1 MNRRSPAI
9 ATFLMEKLG
18 SDPRNDQIVGDLI
31 EQYERGR
38 SRFWFWRQVVAAV
51 VTSFF
56 NQIRSHWL
64 LALGAVLIGWCVW
77 SILNTGLTMGL
88 DMLVNPWETR
98 LPTLAGLIWWTAWLA
113 NRAISGWIIGR
124 FYGKGRVAFVL
135 LFSFTVFVWKAKIF
149 QWPFYLD
156 YEWPLRLILNTHE
169 DVRFL
174 PALVSMIL
182 APLFVLLGGL
192 SGAAPEERPSGD
204 KVMLGA

>member
-1 MNRRSPAI
+1 MKRRSPAI

-31 EQYERGR
+31 EQYVRGR
-38 SRFWFWRQVVAAV
+38 SRFWFWRQVVAAIV
-51 VTSFF
+51 MSFF
-56 NQIRSHWL
+56 HQIRSHWL
-64 LALGAVLIGWCVW
+64 LALSAVLTGWCVW
-77 SILNTGLTMGL
+77 SILNTGLTVGL
-88 DMLVNPWETR
+88 DALVNPWETR
-98 LPTLAGLIWWTAWLA
+98 LPTLAGLIWWTTWLA

-149 QWPFYLD
+149 QLPFYLD

-174 PALVSMIL
+174 PALLSIIL
-182 APLFVLLGGL
+182 APLFVVLGGL
-192 SGAAPEERPSGD
+192 FLARRQRNVLAAIR
-204 KVMLGA
+204 